1 MQNLDFGYFQNLI
14 VIIHGS
20 GLEVK
25 GKRLIERP
33 YSIGFVPF
41 ETFLLYYGI
50 LGDKPHRSL
59 LYAEYILYIYLY
71 LKIPSNRYKHLRY
84 SNFKIPTDL

>member
-1 MQNLDFGYFQNLI
+1 MQNLDFSYFQNLI

-20 GLEVK
+20 GLKLK
-25 GKRLIERP
+25 GKRLIETLQYWVCSLQNFP
-33 YSIGFVPF
+33 S
-41 ETFLLYYGI
+41 LLWH

-71 LKIPSNRYKHLRY
+71 LKIPSNSYKHLPY